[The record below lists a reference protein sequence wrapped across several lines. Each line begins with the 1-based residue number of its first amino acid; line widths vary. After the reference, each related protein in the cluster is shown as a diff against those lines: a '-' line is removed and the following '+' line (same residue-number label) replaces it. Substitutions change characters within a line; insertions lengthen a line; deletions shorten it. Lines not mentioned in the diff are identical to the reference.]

1 MRGRFREVVTQ
12 LTENDRRIIVVLGDV
27 STYQFN
33 NYNSKFPGH
42 FYNMGICENTL
53 ISLSAGLAAQGYMPF
68 VHTIAPFL
76 TDRCIE
82 QIKLDMCYNEFGGNI
97 VTCGASFD
105 YAWDGATHH
114 TFIDLA
120 TLRMI
125 PHTEVIQPGSED
137 EVEAMMTSQYANG
150 KTTYFRLSDNPH
162 TIKTDTRFG
171 KGTVMKDV
179 GASVTVMTAGPIL
192 PNVIEACEELDVNV
206 VYFHTL
212 KPIDIKLIERFRDTS
227 ILVVHDAFG
236 LREAINEVPG
246 LWTEY
251 YGLPDAFSSCY
262 GNVHEVRQNIGLD
275 SDGIR
280 RAVIKFKESRS

>member
-1 MRGRFREVVTQ
+1 
-12 LTENDRRIIVVLGDV
+12 
-27 STYQFN
+27 
-33 NYNSKFPGH
+33 
-42 FYNMGICENTL
+42 
-53 ISLSAGLAAQGYMPF
+53 MPF

-76 TDRCIE
+76 TDRSIE
-82 QIKLDMCYNEFGGNI
+82 QIKLDMCYNQFGGNI

-120 TLRMI
+120 VLRLLPNM
-125 PHTEVIQPGSED
+125 EVIQLGSVD
-137 EVEAMMTSQYANG
+137 EVESMLKSQYDNG

-162 TIKTDTRFG
+162 SLKTDTRFG

-179 GASVTVMTAGPIL
+179 GAAITVMTAGPIL
-192 PNVIEACEELDVNV
+192 PNVVDACEDLPVNV

-212 KPIDIKLIERFRDTS
+212 KPIDHELVERFRQTR

-246 LWTEY
+246 LSTEY

-262 GNVHEVRQNIGLD
+262 GNVVEVRKDLGLD
-275 SDGIR
+275 ALGIR
-280 RAVIKFKESRS
+280 RAVEAFRGRNA